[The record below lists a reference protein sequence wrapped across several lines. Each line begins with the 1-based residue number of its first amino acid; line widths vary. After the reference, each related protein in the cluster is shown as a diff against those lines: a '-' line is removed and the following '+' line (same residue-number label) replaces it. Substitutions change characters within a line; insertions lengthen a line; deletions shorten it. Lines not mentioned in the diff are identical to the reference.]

1 MEIKEYEKMALQFA
15 IYDEKVIYPA
25 LGLNGEAG
33 EVAEK
38 VKKILRDK
46 NGVISQPDAQEIA
59 KELGD
64 VLWYITSMARDI
76 NFSLEQ
82 IAKMNIDKLTSRA
95 ERNKLNGSGDN
106 R

>member
-1 MEIKEYEKMALQFA
+1 MEIKEYEKQALKFA
-15 IYDEKVIYPA
+15 IYDQKVIYPA

-46 NGVISQPDAQEIA
+46 NGDITETDALEIA

-64 VLWYITSMARDI
+64 VLWYICAMARYINLSLQDI
-76 NFSLEQ
+76 AEL
-82 IAKMNIDKLTSRA
+82 NIQKLTSRA